1 MSATSANIAGLIAGS
16 GLGWTLATNLFT
28 GGLVDGDDLPDFQ
41 VGIMMYSGDPE
52 ETFGNSEQRPM
63 AQATLRG
70 DKDSF
75 GAAETAAFALWAFL
89 ANVRNVSVPTTV
101 SGVTVGPV
109 VIQAL
114 TASGTVNPLGQ
125 DDRQRSLFSMNFMA
139 TV

>member
-16 GLGWTLATNLFT
+16 GLGWTLVGNLFI
-28 GGLVDGDDLPDFQ
+28 GGLVDGDDLPDLQ
-41 VGIMMYSGDPE
+41 LSVTNYSGDPL
-52 ETFGNSEQRPM
+52 ETFGSSTQRP
-63 AQATLRG
+63 QVQVLLRG

-75 GAAETAAFALWAFL
+75 AEAEVKANSLWSFL

-114 TASGTVNPLGQ
+114 TPSGTVNPMGK
-125 DDRQRSLFSMNFMA
+125 DDQQRSLMSMNF
-139 TV
+139 TVMV